1 MISIITIITLCSIGL
16 ARALMTFNL
25 PDVKPFNCQSCLS
38 FWIAV
43 MGYLAIDPYLVM
55 LAFIAYLLSD
65 LIMIYEAR

>member
-1 MISIITIITLCSIGL
+1 
-16 ARALMTFNL
+16 MTFNL
-25 PDVKPFNCQSCLS
+25 PDWKPFNCQSCLS

-43 MGYLAIDPYLVM
+43 VGYLAVDPYMVM

>member
-1 MISIITIITLCSIGL
+1 MIFIIITITLCSIGL

-25 PDVKPFNCQSCLS
+25 PDVKPFNCQSCLA

-43 MGYLAIDPYLVM
+43 VGYLAIDPYMVM
-55 LAFIAYLLSD
+55 LAFITYLLSD